1 MSVLKKSDIFIKE
14 REIQE
19 LVNTQ
24 REFFFS
30 GSTIPVEYR
39 ISALKKLKKAIIEN
53 ESKILEAVKKDLG
66 KSSTES
72 FMCEVGLVLSEISY
86 MIRNVHRF
94 AKDKTDYTNLA
105 QFASRSYVK

>member
-39 ISALKKLKKAIIEN
+39 ISALKKLKRILVDIE
-53 ESKILEAVKKDLG
+53 LD
-66 KSSTES
+66 
-72 FMCEVGLVLSEISY
+72 
-86 MIRNVHRF
+86 
-94 AKDKTDYTNLA
+94 
-105 QFASRSYVK
+105 

>member
-53 ESKILEAVKKDLG
+53 ESKILDAVKKDL
-66 KSSTES
+66 
-72 FMCEVGLVLSEISY
+72 
-86 MIRNVHRF
+86 
-94 AKDKTDYTNLA
+94 
-105 QFASRSYVK
+105 

>member
-39 ISALKKLKKAIIEN
+39 ISALKKLKKSIIEN
-53 ESKILEAVKKDLG
+53 ETKILEAIKKDLG

-72 FMCEVGLVLSEISY
+72 FMCEVGLV
-86 MIRNVHRF
+86 
-94 AKDKTDYTNLA
+94 
-105 QFASRSYVK
+105 

>member
-39 ISALKKLKKAIIEN
+39 ISALKN
-53 ESKILEAVKKDLG
+53 
-66 KSSTES
+66 
-72 FMCEVGLVLSEISY
+72 
-86 MIRNVHRF
+86 
-94 AKDKTDYTNLA
+94 
-105 QFASRSYVK
+105 